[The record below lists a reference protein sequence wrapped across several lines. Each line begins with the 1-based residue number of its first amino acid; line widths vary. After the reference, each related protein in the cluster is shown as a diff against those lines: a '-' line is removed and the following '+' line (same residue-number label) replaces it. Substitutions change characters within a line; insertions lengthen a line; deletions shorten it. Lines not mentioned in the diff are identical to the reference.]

1 MRSRPTSPGQLYRPR
16 PREKPKDPL
25 GEELGDPREGALE
38 HEGELPETWYASSP
52 EEIYAQ
58 QLEERYGGQG
68 DYQSDNLALTD
79 AIDAQVDRAVD
90 WEERFWN
97 ELDPKGTYETPP
109 RPPGE
114 PPGEPPGPPEVPAQD
129 ALGLGTFEA
138 LRANDNIDIVIERA
152 DTDTGHTIVEYFK
165 RGLDIYVSANTW
177 RYEPRSWFRHPTK
190 KNICHYVER
199 RDHKGSGNRKGKK
212 RGLAEQQQIKLFYLC
227 RG

>member
-1 MRSRPTSPGQLYRPR
+1 MRTRPPSQLYRTKR
-16 PREKPKDPL
+16 YETLKDPMKDS
-25 GEELGDPREGALE
+25 ELADPREDALE
-38 HEGELPETWYASSP
+38 HVGEVPETWYASSP

-79 AIDAQVDRAVD
+79 AIDAQVERMID

-97 ELDPKGTYETPP
+97 ELEPEGTYETPP
-109 RPPGE
+109 RPPGQ
-114 PPGEPPGPPEVPAQD
+114 PPGPPEDPVPTYDDVDEGA
-129 ALGLGTFEA
+129 FEA
-138 LRANDNIDIVIERA
+138 LRANDYIDSVIERA
-152 DTDTGHTIVEYFK
+152 DKDTGHTIEEYFK
-165 RGLDIYVSANTW
+165 RGLDIYVLANTW
-177 RYEPRSWFRHPTK
+177 RYEPRLWFRHPTK
-190 KNICHYVER
+190 KNICDYVER